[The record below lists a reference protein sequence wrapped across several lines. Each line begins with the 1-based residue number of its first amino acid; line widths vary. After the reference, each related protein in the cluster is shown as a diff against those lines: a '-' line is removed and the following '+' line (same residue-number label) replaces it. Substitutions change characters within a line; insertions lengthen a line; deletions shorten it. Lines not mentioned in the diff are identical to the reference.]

1 MLQSLNANCVSQSQI
16 IKPQFGAI
24 YVNKDSIAK
33 SGLGSE
39 AAKDIQDLA
48 DRLNRSKDP
57 NSPVKVLEDVGIDIW
72 VRRSDN
78 PDVVE
83 NDKQFKGN
91 VTVDFKKRGQ
101 FEPAAPVTLHSF
113 QNEYDTQDK
122 NGNGFLARI
131 YEEASFGIIK

>member
-1 MLQSLNANCVSQSQI
+1 MLQRLNASSVSQ
-16 IKPQFGAI
+16 PQFGAMF
-24 YVNKDSIAK
+24 VNKDSIAK
-33 SGLGSE
+33 SGLGSD

-48 DRLNRSKDP
+48 DRLNKSKEE
-57 NSPVKVLEDVGIDIW
+57 NSPVKVLEDAGIDIW

-101 FEPAAPVTLHSF
+101 FEPAAPVTVHSF
-113 QNEYDTQDK
+113 ENEYDTQDK

-131 YEEASFGIIK
+131 YEEASFAIIK